1 MRIQLGFF
9 SLLGLIF
16 ITLKLIGVITW
27 SWWLVTLPLWF
38 GWGVLAIL
46 FLLRRDLDARHLQ
59 FGGNP
64 GDHRHRER
72 GR

>member
-9 SLLGLIF
+9 SILGLIF

-38 GWGVLAIL
+38 GWVVIAFLFLLGAAWTLAIL
-46 FLLRRDLDARHLQ
+46 ALAVIM
-59 FGGNP
+59 
-64 GDHRHRER
+64 
-72 GR
+72 